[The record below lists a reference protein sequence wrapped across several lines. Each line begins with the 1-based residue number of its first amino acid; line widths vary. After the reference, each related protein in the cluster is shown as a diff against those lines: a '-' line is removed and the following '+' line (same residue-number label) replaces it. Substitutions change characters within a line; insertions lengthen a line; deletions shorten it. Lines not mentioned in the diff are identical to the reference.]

1 MKVRTK
7 LYSAA
12 FISIGMLSILAISLF
27 VLSFKVHTELNKDLL
42 ADRFHDAATSII
54 ILAHE
59 YTALQSV
66 RTMNMLENKLLR
78 MNVII
83 QEAEGQIPLEIILN
97 AFKSLNNTYVN
108 LKSIYQERKEL
119 IKANAGRAEID
130 RTVYLEEAMASLLF
144 SESHKIMAI
153 ATRIATQARN
163 ETNELQTMGLL
174 VVSGF
179 SLLLI
184 VVIGT
189 SVVLIA
195 RGITTSLGLLKQ
207 SVVTISSGN
216 LDKRVPNLGGDEFGD
231 LSRGFETMRI
241 SRRQAESELKQHREH
256 LEDLVAQRTT
266 DLSIAKEQAEAANRV
281 KSAFLASMSHE
292 LRTPL
297 NSIIGFTG
305 IILNELTGPL
315 NLEQKKQLKM
325 VKGSS
330 HHLLNLI
337 NDVLDIS
344 KIEAGEME
352 VSKEEF
358 SIRQVIAQ
366 VVESLLPLAE
376 QKDLSLSSEI
386 APEVDCLFSDER
398 RIRQI
403 LINLVNNA
411 IKFTEKGTVKIIC
424 RRQDSRI
431 EVQVTDTGIGIRN
444 EDMGNLF
451 KPFQQLDTGTSRRFE
466 GTGLGLSICKRILDM
481 LGGTIRVKSQFGKY
495 TTFIFT
501 LPLNPEENNDTKKDP
516 DR

>member
-1 MKVRTK
+1 
-7 LYSAA
+7 
-12 FISIGMLSILAISLF
+12 
-27 VLSFKVHTELNKDLL
+27 
-42 ADRFHDAATSII
+42 
-54 ILAHE
+54 
-59 YTALQSV
+59 
-66 RTMNMLENKLLR
+66 
-78 MNVII
+78 
-83 QEAEGQIPLEIILN
+83 
-97 AFKSLNNTYVN
+97 
-108 LKSIYQERKEL
+108 
-119 IKANAGRAEID
+119 
-130 RTVYLEEAMASLLF
+130 
-144 SESHKIMAI
+144 
-153 ATRIATQARN
+153 
-163 ETNELQTMGLL
+163 
-174 VVSGF
+174 
-179 SLLLI
+179 
-184 VVIGT
+184 
-189 SVVLIA
+189 
-195 RGITTSLGLLKQ
+195 
-207 SVVTISSGN
+207 
-216 LDKRVPNLGGDEFGD
+216 
-231 LSRGFETMRI
+231 
-241 SRRQAESELKQHREH
+241 
-256 LEDLVAQRTT
+256 
-266 DLSIAKEQAEAANRV
+266 
-281 KSAFLASMSHE
+281 
-292 LRTPL
+292 
-297 NSIIGFTG
+297 
-305 IILNELTGPL
+305 
-315 NLEQKKQLKM
+315 
-325 VKGSS
+325 
-330 HHLLNLI
+330 
-337 NDVLDIS
+337 
-344 KIEAGEME
+344 ME